1 MSMYTEEWRRN
12 IYLRCKAASVE
23 QLLQLC
29 LDPETGITPEG
40 LREAGY
46 PKIDQLEQRYQVQA
60 EEVFW
65 QKAGE
70 SVDLLAQYVE
80 KCERQVFSGTHLDEA
95 KELMRKQAAD
105 QEAKDWENISRTEDR
120 ELLAAFIRKCKDG
133 IYSQSHLQEANALL
147 EKWVN
152 GTLLEEWNTLWVL
165 KNTDP
170 QKKVLLDRFVQ
181 KYAQNMT
188 DTAMEY
194 KAKAEKLY
202 EAIEDAEKARMDWID
217 AKKKNTI
224 LAYVEFLKAHPYSE
238 YREEAEELIQK
249 MKGDLLTDM
258 KCYPF
263 KYSRDMMY
271 EYISTGILTMEE
283 LVDASHILTDRA
295 YSHIRR
301 YPTLAAE
308 QRLLPV
314 SILENPHSEEG
325 NTDFYFWGVSSSGKT
340 CVLAGLMSLTGRLGF
355 SFDPKGPGGGGNYA
369 MDLRNYA
376 RTSMLPPAT
385 EQTYIQVIDGEI
397 DDEDGC
403 LRKISLIEMSGE
415 KTAVFASINNPAGL
429 DDLGPGAAGLLS
441 NDNSKVFFFVIDPT
455 ANEKEI
461 LLNALGERPQ
471 IVRQSDA
478 LDCIASLLDKN
489 AGLMRKVVAIHII
502 LTKSD
507 TLGDIVTPEMLND
520 IMNKQGYG
528 SVLKKIQKICTKY
541 DINKT
546 SGNEVGLYPFCVGKF
561 MPGDVYTFDET
572 DSLKILRVIQRN
584 SIPYVN
590 PNKRGGGWNALKEW
604 FNS

>member
-1 MSMYTEEWRRN
+1 M
-12 IYLRCKAASVE
+12 E

>member
-1 MSMYTEEWRRN
+1 MYTEEWRRN

-65 QKAGE
+65 QKARE

>member
-1 MSMYTEEWRRN
+1 MYTEEWRRN

>member
-65 QKAGE
+65 QKARE

-238 YREEAEELIQK
+238 YREEVEELIQK
-249 MKGDLLTDM
+249 MKGNLLTDM

-263 KYSRDMMY
+263 KYTRDMMY
-271 EYISTGILTMEE
+271 DYISTGALTMED
-283 LVDASHILTDRA
+283 LVDVSHILTDRA

-301 YPTLAAE
+301 YPTLADE
-308 QRLLPV
+308 QRQLPV
-314 SILENPHSEEG
+314 STLENPHSEDG
-325 NTDFYFWGVSSSGKT
+325 NTDFYFFGVSGSGKT

-385 EQTYIQVIDGEI
+385 DQSYIQVIDGEI
-397 DDEDGC
+397 NDEDGC

-415 KTAVFASINNPAGL
+415 KTRLFASINNPTGL
-429 DDLGPGAAGLLS
+429 EDLGPGAAGLLS

-461 LLNALGERPQ
+461 LLGDLEHTQAV
-471 IVRQSDA
+471 VRQSDV
-478 LDCIASLLDKN
+478 LDCVSSLLSKN
-489 AGLMRKVVAIHII
+489 SGLMKKVVAIHII

-507 TLGDIVTPEMLND
+507 TLGDIVTPDML
-520 IMNKQGYG
+520 
-528 SVLKKIQKICTKY
+528 QKILMDQDYQVVLDRIQEICKRY

-546 SGNEVGLYPFCVGKF
+546 SENKVGLYPFCVGKF

-584 SIPYVN
+584 AIPYVN
-590 PNKRGGGWNALKEW
+590 PNNGGMWNALKEW